1 MAKKLRRLPL
11 ELRRAEEEWQELIT
25 ETLAMSPINA
35 NETDDDRI
43 KRVAK
48 LEKEPEE
55 WFRYYFPNYCT
66 APSAPFHRKATERIV
81 KHHRW
86 YEVRAWSRE
95 LAKSSRSMME
105 IIYLALLGEVHNILL
120 VSTSLDHAIDLLT
133 PFRLHLEHSPR
144 IRQDYGEQVGAVWRD
159 NYFKTTGKVSFRAL
173 GAGQSPRGKREEAFR
188 PDFILIDDID
198 TDEETR
204 SPERIKTKW
213 AWIEKA
219 LIPTLSVSG
228 HYRILFNGNI
238 IARDCIITRAIERAD
253 HVDIINI
260 RDENGKSTWAKK
272 NSEEDIDRFLSN
284 LSTSAIQQEYFNN
297 PVSEGDVF
305 QEMTWGACPPLRKL
319 PFIVVYG
326 DPSPSNKRGKGAS
339 FKALFAM
346 GYMAGKYYVYK
357 GYLQQTTNAEFI
369 GWYYDLR
376 EELGDQTVVYYFVE
390 NNSLQD
396 PFWEQ
401 VLQPLNVEMG
411 AKRGGVVPIKA
422 DARAKMDKY
431 ARIEATLEPLNRQGR
446 LILNE
451 AERGNPHMKR
461 LEEQFLMIAP
471 SLPAPADG
479 ADCIEGGV
487 WQLNRQ
493 LTSYNANAV
502 VIGQKSANPKRY

>member
-1 MAKKLRRLPL
+1 M
-11 ELRRAEEEWQELIT
+11 
-25 ETLAMSPINA
+25 
-35 NETDDDRI
+35 
-43 KRVAK
+43 
-48 LEKEPEE
+48 
-55 WFRYYFPNYCT
+55 
-66 APSAPFHRKATERIV
+66 
-81 KHHRW
+81 
-86 YEVRAWSRE
+86 
-95 LAKSSRSMME
+95 
-105 IIYLALLGEVHNILL
+105 
-120 VSTSLDHAIDLLT
+120 
-133 PFRLHLEHSPR
+133 
-144 IRQDYGEQVGAVWRD
+144 
-159 NYFKTTGKVSFRAL
+159 
-173 GAGQSPRGKREEAFR
+173 
-188 PDFILIDDID
+188 
-198 TDEETR
+198 
-204 SPERIKTKW
+204 
-213 AWIEKA
+213 
-219 LIPTLSVSG
+219 
-228 HYRILFNGNI
+228 
-238 IARDCIITRAIERAD
+238 
-253 HVDIINI
+253 
-260 RDENGKSTWAKK
+260 
-272 NSEEDIDRFLSN
+272 
-284 LSTSAIQQEYFNN
+284 
-297 PVSEGDVF
+297 F

-326 DPSPSNKRGKGAS
+326 DPSPSNKRGKGTS

-502 VIGQKSANPKRY
+502 VIGQKSTNPKRY